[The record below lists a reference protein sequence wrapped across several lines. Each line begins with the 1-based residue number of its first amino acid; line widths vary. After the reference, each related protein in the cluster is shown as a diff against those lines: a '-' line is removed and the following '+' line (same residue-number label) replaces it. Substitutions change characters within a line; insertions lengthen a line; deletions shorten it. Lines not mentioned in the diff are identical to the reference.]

1 MKATLKFLMA
11 ITLTTVKRGSLL
23 CKLPTI
29 FAMIGMTVLSGC
41 GDRKLGDAADEAMNQ
56 NKDPLSFLDGG
67 NKVGIEHIPGT
78 DIDVDFNVEDA
89 LYYDCYQKFYTD
101 IPVKAL
107 DNPCYAFAKRTG
119 ALLMSRRV
127 FCYSFKN
134 YVLLDGVSGFI
145 YNLSYIMQVPHKALR
160 GLRAMDGVWRY
171 CKAIVKL
178 GIGSVCAVVGLV
190 AAPLVNLCFHPLETL
205 ANLTVGIV
213 NFDISGIDCRVSWLE
228 YVFRTNLVASLWDV
242 VWGAILYPL
251 LQALIFFL

>member
-11 ITLTTVKRGSLL
+11 ITLTTLKRGTLL
-23 CKLPTI
+23 CKLPTV
-29 FAMIGMTVLSGC
+29 FAMIGMTILSGC

-56 NKDPLSFLDGG
+56 NKDLLSFATGG
-67 NKVGIEHIPGT
+67 NKVRIEQIPGA
-78 DIDVDFNVEDA
+78 DIEVDFNVEDE
-89 LYYDCYQKFYTD
+89 LYYDCYRKFYTD

-107 DNPCYAFAKRTG
+107 DNNCYAFAKRTA
-119 ALLMSRRV
+119 ALCMSRRV

-178 GIGSVCAVVGLV
+178 GVGSVCAVVGLV

-213 NFDISGIDCRVSWLE
+213 KIDDVDYRVSWIE